1 MRVDVPYVPYLSI
14 LTAISLM
21 SQCIMYHVTYKLLT
35 FNYDYPQPGD
45 VVK

>member
-14 LTAISLM
+14 LAAISLM
-21 SQCIMYHVTYKLLT
+21 NQCIMYHVTYKLLT
-35 FNYDYPQPGD
+35 FNYKHPQPGK